1 MEPLVSKYI
10 KTDFGMKE
18 ISVFHED
25 ICNLQKNIDVLV
37 LSSFKDAYA
46 PVEGSVIGAIWQQ
59 HNINVEVLAMHPVID
74 LRSVCGVWISKQFK
88 SSAYFN
94 RIACVEIKHS
104 RDELLN
110 IQVKTSI
117 FSAIR
122 SLFYSLMIA
131 SVNNIPIETIAIPAL
146 GANAQSL
153 GMDII
158 MPPLLNECISFLK
171 QCRSVKNIILYE
183 TSPSKAFK
191 MAKMVDGSYKL
202 LDYEGKNKESNLQR
216 NPDENE
222 IFSSMSNVATKPDG
236 PIIFISY
243 SSKDYDIMIKVNQM
257 LEMRGIRTWFA
268 PRDIILSSYAA
279 SIVKGIKNA
288 DYFMVILSES
298 SMKSRHVMNELDLA
312 FSELESENR
321 LIPVKIDRTEMNDAF
336 RYYLSRLEW
345 YQLRLHPNGTNLTAL
360 EDIIER
366 FNEDRQ
372 Q

>member
-37 LSSFKDAYA
+37 LSAFKEAYA
-46 PVEGSVIGAIWQQ
+46 PVEGSVIGAIWKQY
-59 HNINVEVLAMHPVID
+59 NINVEVLAMHPTID
-74 LRSVCGVWISKQFK
+74 LRNVCGVWISKQFK

-94 RIACVEIKHS
+94 RIACVEIKRN
-104 RDELLN
+104 RDELIN
-110 IQVKTSI
+110 TQVKTNI

-122 SLFYSLMIA
+122 SLFYALMIA
-131 SVNNIPIETIAIPAL
+131 SVNNIPIETIAIPAI
-146 GANAQSL
+146 GANAQNL
-153 GMDII
+153 EMDII
-158 MPPLLNECISFLK
+158 MPPLLSECISFLK

-183 TSPSKAFK
+183 TSPSKAFE
-191 MAKMVDGSYKL
+191 MAKMVEGSYKL
-202 LDYEGKNKESNLQR
+202 LDYEEQNKGSSVLSDV
-216 NPDENE
+216 DENE
-222 IFSSMSNVATKPDG
+222 IFSTMSKVATKSDG

-243 SSKDYDIMIKVNQM
+243 SSKDYGIMIKVNQM

-268 PRDIILSSYAA
+268 PRDIILSSYAT

-288 DYFMVILSES
+288 DYFLVILSES
-298 SMKSRHVMNELDLA
+298 SMQSRHVMNELDLA

-321 LIPVKIDRTEMNDAF
+321 LIPVKIDQAEMNDAF

-360 EDIIER
+360 EDIIAR
-366 FNEDRQ
+366 FSEDTQ